1 MIAPKI
7 ENGDIVIKNGEWVFV
22 DGDEELAQSVE
33 SVLQT
38 RRGEFFLDKEG
49 GLRHENLFGKHTDE
63 NALRDDIIEAVS
75 QDDRVNAITDIH
87 IVDDKKAR
95 KRNVLLTIEKENKQ
109 TIEINQVML
118 GEGGG

>member
-22 DGDEELAQSVE
+22 EGDEELAQSVE

-38 RRGEFFLDKEG
+38 QRGEFFLDEEG

-63 NALRDDIIEAVS
+63 NVLRDDIIEAVS
-75 QDDRVNAITDIH
+75 QEDRVNAVTDIQ
-87 IVDDKKAR
+87 IIDDKKAR
-95 KRNVLLTIEKENKQ
+95 KRSVLLSIEKENKQ
-109 TIEINQVML
+109 TIRNIQVPL
-118 GEGGG
+118 GEGGR